1 MARGTN
7 VTGGSWRTLLGV
19 LFAGWLSLEAGP
31 TPACNI
37 PVFRYALENW
47 PGDPYEAFVF
57 HRGPLSGDDRAAVA
71 PLEKAAGV
79 TLRVVDLDRE
89 TDESL
94 REVFED
100 EPSATLPWLV
110 VRYPAATRV
119 RENAWSGPLQ
129 PETVRALLDSPARRQ
144 VADRILSGDSAVWV
158 LLESGS
164 KEQDDA
170 AESLLRAQL
179 HTLEETLKLPP
190 RTPAPEDQPAHEAV
204 LPLRLAFSVLRVA
217 RTDPAERLLVPLL
230 LHTEPDL
237 SERQEPIVFP
247 IFGRGRV
254 LYALVGPGINEG
266 TLHDTALFLT
276 GACSCQVKRENP
288 GVDLLL
294 TADWSGR
301 LEGHPDGK
309 PAAPP
314 APATRPEP
322 TPGRA
327 EPDPAPAGSGALT
340 GLLLLLLALALITA
354 AVFFLRA
361 RRQGRP

>member
-1 MARGTN
+1 
-7 VTGGSWRTLLGV
+7 VVLG
-19 LFAGWLSLEAGP
+19 GWLALAAAP
-31 TPACNI
+31 VRACNI

-89 TDESL
+89 TDESV
-94 REVFED
+94 RDVFED
-100 EPSATLPWLV
+100 QPAATLPWLV
-110 VRYPAATRV
+110 LRYPAGTRV

-129 PETVRALLDSPARRQ
+129 ADTVRALLSSPARRE
-144 VADRILSGDSAVWV
+144 VADRILSGDSAVWL
-158 LLESGS
+158 LLEGGS

-170 AESLLRAQL
+170 AEALLRAQL

-190 RTPAPEDQPAHEAV
+190 RTPAPEDQPAHEAE

-237 SERQEPIVFP
+237 AERHEPMVFP
-247 IFGRGRV
+247 VFGRGRV
-254 LYALVGPGINEG
+254 LYSLVGPGINEG

-301 LEGHPDGK
+301 LEGRPAGK
-309 PAAPP
+309 SVPP
-314 APATRPEP
+314 APAVTATAPEP
-322 TPGRA
+322 P
-327 EPDPAPAGSGALT
+327 PVAPADTEPAGGGSGALN
-340 GLLLLLLALALITA
+340 GLLLLLLALALVTA
-354 AVFFLRA
+354 AALFWRG
-361 RRQGRP
+361 RRLGRL